1 MAFLIEK
8 SNGSAIE
15 LTGGLEVENCI
26 MRFVTAFDY
35 FGEFYSVNLAFAKDQ
50 IVRSFIPKPSDL
62 GILENI
68 QFVISEEDYL
78 LLNPIEVHNRVKT
91 WFENNYPQYKL
102 TIV

>member
-8 SNGSAIE
+8 SNGSSIE

-26 MRFVTAFDY
+26 MRFVTSFDY
-35 FGEFYSVNLAFAKDQ
+35 FGEFYSVNIAFAKDQ
-50 IVRSFIPKPSDL
+50 IVRNFIPKPSDL

-68 QFVISEEDYL
+68 PFTISNEDYL
-78 LLNPIEVHNRVKT
+78 LLNPIEVHNRVKA
-91 WFENNYPQYKL
+91 WFERTYPQYKL